1 MSATASIG
9 GLISGIDTNSILD
22 QLSQAAEAPIRRL
35 EARKAELQD
44 KLVAW
49 SQLEASLLSFR
60 TTASQLAEPSTFD
73 AKTAAASRS
82 DLVSVS
88 ASSSAVAGTYTFT
101 VQQLAQTHQMISA
114 GAADTS
120 ETEFSEGTVSISV
133 GGEDPL
139 VIETQGLTLTELRDA
154 INSAGAGVT
163 AAIINDG
170 GESSPYHLILSSETS
185 GLAGEMTVTTT
196 GGAPAFSELQAAQD
210 AELVLGSGAGA
221 VTIQSGSNTVT
232 EAIPGLTIELLK
244 ADSGAPVSV
253 TVARDTAGIQ
263 SRVEDFVEAY
273 NDLVSFFTEQFD
285 YNPDTNVSGTLFAD
299 YRLQS
304 LQEELAAAITSEVV
318 GVGAGPRA
326 LSDVG
331 VRTLST
337 GELSVD
343 SAALSAALLQDPDQV
358 ARVLAAVG
366 TADDPEVTYLT
377 STEDTRPSG
386 STGWTVDITQ
396 AATRARVTAGVAQ
409 TGVLAADETLT
420 IQGVAISLTA
430 GMTQAEVIEEI
441 NAHQSETGVTARATD
456 ANGEGAGNY
465 LTLEREAYGSAYH
478 ITAVSTVSNQG
489 GVETS
494 GLGNVEVTDAQPSG
508 ESGTGTGAEGLDVA
522 GTIGGWEATGQG
534 RILTGSEGDAQGLAL
549 MVTADAAGE
558 YGKVVFT
565 VGAAQAAFRAAL
577 SATDLTTG
585 TITSAQA
592 AINDSISDADEEIA
606 RLQATI
612 AAEQERIRSAFM
624 RMEEALGRLQN
635 QSQFLSRYIGQMQT
649 GAAAKE

>member
-263 SRVEDFVEAY
+263 SQVEDFVEAY

-377 STEDTRPSG
+377 STEHTRPSG